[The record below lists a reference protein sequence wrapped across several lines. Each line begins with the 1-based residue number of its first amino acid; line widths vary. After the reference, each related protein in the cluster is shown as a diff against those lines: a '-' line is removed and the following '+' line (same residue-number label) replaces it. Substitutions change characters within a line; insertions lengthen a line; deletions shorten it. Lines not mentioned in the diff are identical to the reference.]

1 MQEMDIVAKGWLQKM
16 NTSPSPEN
24 DDERPS
30 EASSQASEE
39 EERVG
44 CVGLHQVFP
53 KNAFESPYKGQ
64 NMAKPYTPYTTSTIE
79 KSVETSPEANGEQKN
94 TGEKPYTNP
103 TRSTTLPEGWEEF
116 VL

>member
-1 MQEMDIVAKGWLQKM
+1 MDIVAKGWLQKM

-30 EASSQASEE
+30 EASSQASEKE
-39 EERVG
+39 ESVG
-44 CVGLHQVFP
+44 FRQVFP
-53 KNAFESPYKGQ
+53 KNAFESHYKGQ
-64 NMAKPYTPYTTSTIE
+64 NTAKPYTPYTTSTIE

-103 TRSTTLPEGWEEF
+103 TRSTPLPEGWEEF